1 MIVLFLAIFQSFIR
15 TLGHNAVTLEDIGYI
30 KSATALCEVDRSIG
44 ADIFVGLVAVAVT
57 HDKHLAQ
64 VIFFACGAEQF
75 ILNKTYTGE
84 APACT
89 RLILILDWSGLVD
102 FDVCKFEAADSVGLL
117 GIALG
122 IRA

>member
-15 TLGHNAVTLEDIGYI
+15 TLGHDAVTFDDIGDI
-30 KSATALCEVDRSIG
+30 KCAAALREVDRSVC
-44 ADIFVGLVAVAVT
+44 ADILVGLVAVTVT

-64 VIFFACGAEQF
+64 VIFFACGAKQF

-89 RLILILDWSGLVD
+89 RLVLILDGSGLVD
-102 FDVCKFEAADSVGLL
+102 FDVSKFEAADSVGLL